1 MKLLREESV
10 LQEKLAEQE
19 GAGKL
24 ASTAWYHADLTE
36 QRCLPLPWSIL
47 ERQSTHYCLFPLCS
61 PMSFTLEKGRPL
73 LCWIPHRNWAGG
85 QSSGPSIWSEGPLR
99 DTGHPSPSMQSASRW
114 QQWVPG
120 ALSQCHLLPDRSRHG
135 SMTAP

>member
-1 MKLLREESV
+1 MPDFFRRVPKMCVSGNDETDKNIIEGFTGFTESPNYANRAAHCALKLLREESV

-24 ASTAWYHADLTE
+24 ASTGWYHADLTE
-36 QRCLPLPWSIL
+36 QPCLPLPWSIL

-61 PMSFTLEKGRPL
+61 PVSFTLEKGKPL

-85 QSSGPSIWSEGPLR
+85 QS
-99 DTGHPSPSMQSASRW
+99 
-114 QQWVPG
+114 
-120 ALSQCHLLPDRSRHG
+120 
-135 SMTAP
+135 